1 MNCSQIQNLLSDY
14 YDHEL
19 SSDTNQEMEAHLS
32 TCESCAESLTAFENL
47 TQLMG
52 NLSEPVP
59 PANMWSELE
68 LRLQEEEAQGDQV
81 VSPAVSHS
89 RIDLLK
95 KYSLLIVAATFL
107 FTVSI
112 GYLNQPNN
120 VHHAHDH
127 GQSNTVFKQYLTAFE
142 NNPDSAQ
149 QILLKNYQNDLVNP
163 HQAVKLLGYQPA
175 VATSLPAGYEIEAS
189 YVMKMPCCTCSQT
202 ICRRKDG
209 SQIVIF
215 EHDDETPQWFEGQP
229 KKNMICDGKTCC
241 LVNLDSQMAASW
253 QHGKR
258 HITVI
263 GIHDEQEV
271 DKLIAW
277 SDQASNKS

>member
-19 SSDTNQEMEAHLS
+19 SSDINQEMEAHLS
-32 TCESCAESLTAFENL
+32 TCESCTESLTAFENL
-47 TQLMG
+47 TQLTG

-59 PANMWSELE
+59 PANMWNELE
-68 LRLQEEEAQGDQV
+68 LCLREEAGQTDQIVSSV
-81 VSPAVSHS
+81 VPYS
-89 RIDLLK
+89 RFGLLK

-112 GYLNQPNN
+112 GYLNQSKNE
-120 VHHAHDH
+120 HHAHH
-127 GQSNTVFKQYLTAFE
+127 NSSAVFKQYLTAFE

-163 HQAVKLLGYQPA
+163 HQAIKLLGYLPA
-175 VATSLPAGYEIEAS
+175 VATSLPAGYKVEAS
-189 YVMKMPCCTCSQT
+189 YVVKMPCCTCSQT

-209 SQIVIF
+209 SLIVIF
-215 EHDDETPQWFEGQP
+215 EHDEKTPQWFEGQP
-229 KKNMICDGKTCC
+229 KKNMICNGKRCC
-241 LVNLDSQMAASW
+241 LVDLDSQMAASW

-263 GIHDEQEV
+263 GINDEQEV